1 MKEKL
6 LRIINTMGL
15 FSIPKILGISM
26 YKVIHLIG
34 GVENLTFNQR
44 LRFITDFTKEVGG
57 VSFGEMN
64 SDPITLKSY
73 DEEYHDIVFLGSQK
87 VTIDVW
93 DGHGLSTLIG
103 KYGVSYH
110 NLPDD
115 IFNEIFDLLVEFY
128 YKTYNED
135 SL

>member
-44 LRFITDFTKEVGG
+44 LRFITDLTKEVGG

-73 DEEYHDIVFLGSQK
+73 DEEYHDIVFLGGQK

-93 DGHGLSTLIG
+93 GGELSTHIG
-103 KYGVSYH
+103 QYGISYH

-128 YKTYNED
+128 HKTYNED
-135 SL
+135 NL

>member
-1 MKEKL
+1 MKEKIL
-6 LRIINTMGL
+6 HIIDTIGL
-15 FSIPKILGISM
+15 FDTPKILGISM

-57 VSFGEMN
+57 VSFGEMDY
-64 SDPITLKSY
+64 DPIRLKSN
-73 DEEYHDIVFLGSQK
+73 DEEYHEITYLGSQK
-87 VTIDVW
+87 AIVEVW
-93 DGHGLSTLIG
+93 EGPDFFDSAGE
-103 KYGVSYH
+103 YGISYY

>member
-87 VTIDVW
+87 VTIDVL
-93 DGHGLSTLIG
+93 GGYGLSTLIG
-103 KYGVSYH
+103 QYGVSYH
-110 NLPDD
+110 NLPDV

>member
-15 FSIPKILGISM
+15 FSVPKILGISM

-57 VSFGEMN
+57 ISFGEMDY
-64 SDPITLKSY
+64 DPIRLKSN
-73 DEEYHDIVFLGSQK
+73 DEEYHEITFLGGQK
-87 VTIDVW
+87 AIVEVW
-93 DGHGLSTLIG
+93 EGPDFFDSAGE
-103 KYGVSYH
+103 YGISYY